1 MRISAIRQRSDY
13 KWWVFGALA
22 IGSFT
27 GVADS
32 GSVNVA
38 LPSIAD
44 YFDTD
49 LPTVQWV
56 VIGYALAISAFLMP
70 MGRLSDIIG
79 RKKVYIVGMM
89 VFVVGAAIAG
99 SSTNVLILIGAK
111 IFQGFGSGMTQGTAM
126 AMVLSTFSDSERGK
140 ALGLQM
146 SVVGTGGVAG
156 PAVGGFLVS
165 AFGWRSVFYVNVV
178 LGGIALIAAII
189 ILEERRAAQNSRQDS
204 FDWLG
209 AALSTAALLTF
220 LLGMTAGSRIGWT
233 SPPIILAM
241 LAFLTLL
248 SAFVWWE
255 LRVQSPMFDV
265 RLFKHRLFAFGVS
278 ASFISFLGMSASRF
292 LMPFYLQAVLGYSPG
307 QVGLIVIPGSI
318 IVILTGPLSGRLS
331 DRFGWRWFNVGGLTL
346 SAIGLFT
353 LSTLKVDSSLALVL
367 TGMIFQSAGMGMF
380 NAPNN
385 SSIMSTVERSRYGIL
400 SGFLSLVRNS
410 ANVTSIVLGTAIVT
424 GVMASQGYLPTLAGV
439 SESGDVGLTLAFT
452 SGLRVAFTAMGSVLI
467 LGVAVSFLKGSKS
480 QISTAEAEGVAVRHH

>member
-22 IGSFT
+22 IGTFT
-27 GVADS
+27 GVADH

-44 YFDTD
+44 YFETD

-56 VIGYALAISAFLMP
+56 VLGYALAISAFLLP

-79 RKKVYIVGMM
+79 RKKVYIVGMLI
-89 VFVVGAAIAG
+89 FVIGAALAG
-99 SSTNVLILIGAK
+99 SSTNVMALIGAK

-126 AMVLSTFSDSERGK
+126 AMVLATFSDSERGK
-140 ALGLQM
+140 ALGFQM

-165 AFGWRSVFYVNVV
+165 AFGWRSVFYINVL
-178 LGGIALIAAII
+178 LGGIALIAALI
-189 ILEERRAAQNSRQDS
+189 ILEERRAAQDGRQDS

-220 LLGMTAGSRIGWT
+220 LLGMTAGSRMGWT
-233 SPPIILAM
+233 SPAIILTM
-241 LAFLTLL
+241 LAFLALL

-255 LRVQSPMFDV
+255 LRIQSPMFDV
-265 RLFKHRLFAFGVS
+265 RLFKRKLFAFGIS

-292 LMPFYLQAVLGYSPG
+292 LMPFYLQAVLGYSPIK
-307 QVGLIVIPGSI
+307 VGLIVIPGSLI
-318 IVILTGPLSGRLS
+318 MIVAGPLSGRLS

-346 SAIGLFT
+346 SAIGLF
-353 LSTLKVDSSLALVL
+353 
-367 TGMIFQSAGMGMF
+367 
-380 NAPNN
+380 
-385 SSIMSTVERSRYGIL
+385 R
-400 SGFLSLVRNS
+400 
-410 ANVTSIVLGTAIVT
+410 
-424 GVMASQGYLPTLAGV
+424 ASNKT
-439 SESGDVGLTLAFT
+439 
-452 SGLRVAFTAMGSVLI
+452 
-467 LGVAVSFLKGSKS
+467 
-480 QISTAEAEGVAVRHH
+480 